1 MELDENDIA
10 ECSNLR
16 RERFAFPPEGPRT
29 PSHLWGTENPAA
41 REFGT
46 RFGWAFNMPRPVDRI
61 GQWDTSGWE
70 EVKVSDH
77 DDNFADNIS
86 TADSVVVD
94 VSGGITRLMNWQPS
108 SPQENKRPKLQLHN
122 KSNYDE
128 NSVESSRYADFQS
141 QRNLLQKDDGA
152 TVVTTSTGGSSSSGR
167 SNPQSGFVTSRGT
180 TSMVVTQTHNS
191 QQADSSNATLVTNST
206 AATQPSA
213 MHAPVPSSP
222 DAVPKAMLYAAYGKD
237 RT

>member
-29 PSHLWGTENPAA
+29 PSHLWGTENPAV

-70 EVKVSDH
+70 AVKVSDH
-77 DDNFADNIS
+77 DDTFADTIS
-86 TADSVVVD
+86 SADSDVVD
-94 VSGGITRLMNWQPS
+94 VSGGITRPLNWKPS
-108 SPQENKRPKLQLHN
+108 SPQESKRPKLQLHS
-122 KSNYDE
+122 KSDYDE
-128 NSVESSRYADFQS
+128 NGVESAMH
-141 QRNLLQKDDGA
+141 LLQKDDGA
-152 TVVTTSTGGSSSSGR
+152 TIVTTSTGGSSSAVR
-167 SNPQSGFVTSRGT
+167 SNPQSGTATSRGT
-180 TSMVVTQTHNS
+180 TSMDTTQTHNS
-191 QQADSSNATLVTNST
+191 QHCSSNATLVTNST
-206 AATQPSA
+206 AATHPSV
-213 MHAPVPSSP
+213 MHAPVLASP